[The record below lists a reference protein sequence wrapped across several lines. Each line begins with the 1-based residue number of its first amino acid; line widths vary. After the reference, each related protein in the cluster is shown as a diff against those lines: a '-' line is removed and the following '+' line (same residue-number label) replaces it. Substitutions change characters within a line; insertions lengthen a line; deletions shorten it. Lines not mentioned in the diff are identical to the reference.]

1 MVNDYENSHIPKM
14 VNRLSMV
21 NDGMII
27 YGMVIGYIM
36 IVNDG

>member
-1 MVNDYENSHIPKM
+1 MVSDYENIPIPRM

-27 YGMVIGYIM
+27 YGMVIG
-36 IVNDG
+36 